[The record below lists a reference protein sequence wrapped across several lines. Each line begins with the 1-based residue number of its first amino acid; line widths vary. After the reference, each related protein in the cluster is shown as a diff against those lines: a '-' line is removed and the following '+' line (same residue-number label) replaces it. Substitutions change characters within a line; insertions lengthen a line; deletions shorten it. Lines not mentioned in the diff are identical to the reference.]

1 MTSIPQITLRDGA
14 TIPQLGFGVFLIDP
28 EDTAEAV
35 AGAAAAGYRHFD
47 TAQMYGNE
55 AGVAAGLAEAGLRRD
70 EVFLTTKLANPNH
83 LPDDARRSFDKSL
96 TALGTDHVDLF
107 LIHWP
112 LPTRYDGDFVT
123 TWKVLEEFAADGR
136 ARSIGVSNF
145 QIPHLQKLMAETSTV
160 PAVNQIEV
168 HPYHPNDEVR
178 AFCAAHEI
186 VVQAWS
192 PLARGALLTDP
203 VVTDI
208 AAQVSRTPAQVLL
221 RWAIQRGD
229 VIFPKSV
236 TPARMAEN
244 AALFDFAL
252 DAEQMAALAGLDRG
266 PAGRIGPD
274 PDVFDA
280 I

>member
-1 MTSIPQITLRDGA
+1 
-14 TIPQLGFGVFLIDP
+14 
-28 EDTAEAV
+28 
-35 AGAAAAGYRHFD
+35 
-47 TAQMYGNE
+47 
-55 AGVAAGLAEAGLRRD
+55 
-70 EVFLTTKLANPNH
+70 
-83 LPDDARRSFDKSL
+83 
-96 TALGTDHVDLF
+96 
-107 LIHWP
+107 P

-203 VVTDI
+203 AVTYI

-252 DAEQMAALAGLDRG
+252 DAAQMAALSGLDRG

-274 PDVFDA
+274 PDVFDVL
-280 I
+280 